1 VIHDRVSSAHLSQT
15 AILPRKASAN
25 RSLGDSSGNTK
36 NSHEWPRHLAQFS
49 RAMMFPI
56 SPSPPAPITTCRFAL
71 TPATAPLKL
80 ARNRAPPPVACD
92 IHNGK
97 CIERT
102 LLAEVRCHGGRA
114 RLPRLVPNA
123 RETPSSL
130 AQRDERCVSPRRTAH
145 LLLCPQGD
153 AITPTREARLH
164 RALSPQW
171 RDAGRIAGSALV
183 DLEQCRGGRELL
195 LASGASSLQCARLQ
209 VPMERLGL
217 SAVARFLEDGMLLL
231 VCSRSALEGASA
243 GTVMC
248 EANGERWRG
257 LNECALKERCGDRH
271 ARGEVWGMRIMNFAT
286 GSLEVHKDATHLMV
300 GPSHRTDRPAL
311 ASQDE
316 ISSQEGRAGAVR
328 PSCVVSVRGEA
339 MSRWRSSLES
349 ALHLRILRHRQ
360 NFFPRA
366 EQELVRC
373 ISQLLTKLRT
383 GRPAQ

>member
-1 VIHDRVSSAHLSQT
+1 LPELQPPCSQRQHHDDDLAVIHDRVSSAHLSQT

-56 SPSPPAPITTCRFAL
+56 SPSPPVPITTCRFAL

-130 AQRDERCVSPRRTAH
+130 AQRDERCVFPRRTAH

-183 DLEQCRGGRELL
+183 DLEQCRG
-195 LASGASSLQCARLQ
+195 ART
-209 VPMERLGL
+209 
-217 SAVARFLEDGMLLL
+217 SAD
-231 VCSRSALEGASA
+231 
-243 GTVMC
+243 
-248 EANGERWRG
+248 
-257 LNECALKERCGDRH
+257 
-271 ARGEVWGMRIMNFAT
+271 
-286 GSLEVHKDATHLMV
+286 
-300 GPSHRTDRPAL
+300 
-311 ASQDE
+311 
-316 ISSQEGRAGAVR
+316 
-328 PSCVVSVRGEA
+328 
-339 MSRWRSSLES
+339 
-349 ALHLRILRHRQ
+349 
-360 NFFPRA
+360 
-366 EQELVRC
+366 
-373 ISQLLTKLRT
+373 
-383 GRPAQ
+383 